1 MLVFKAKEKLLEI
14 TRTCF
19 IMRLLRHFSVAHV
32 VPGALV
38 DHAASHQRTC
48 VPLQL
53 QLLDKE
59 SVGAARGGRDV
70 GAIPDD
76 KDGGCSG

>member
-19 IMRLLRHFSVAHV
+19 IMRLLRHLSVAHV

-38 DHAASHQRTC
+38 DHAASHQRAC

-59 SVGAARGGRDV
+59 SVGAA
-70 GAIPDD
+70 GAISDD
-76 KDGGCSG
+76 KDGGCSGGGGV